1 MKVCICDAGAARW
14 HRRVQRS
21 CDAGRRRSSGAVRSG
36 AWRRARSEPC
46 HDAHVGAGPLQL
58 HGAIATDCAR
68 VQRYLII
75 CLEAQSIPVAVKAMR
90 PPIGMD
96 TEADARSVVATPAA
110 LGTALR

>member
-1 MKVCICDAGAARW
+1 M
-14 HRRVQRS
+14 RRT
-21 CDAGRRRSSGAVRSG
+21 GLLRRSTANPPRSNLHRD
-36 AWRRARSEPC
+36 ASEL
-46 HDAHVGAGPLQL
+46 G
-58 HGAIATDCAR
+58 

>member
-1 MKVCICDAGAARW
+1 MPA
-14 HRRVQRS
+14 S
-21 CDAGRRRSSGAVRSG
+21 C
-36 AWRRARSEPC
+36 
-46 HDAHVGAGPLQL
+46 
-58 HGAIATDCAR
+58 

-75 CLEAQSIPVAVKAMR
+75 CLEAQSIPGAVEAMR

>member
-1 MKVCICDAGAARW
+1 MTRPARW
-14 HRRVQRS
+14 HRRCS
-21 CDAGRRRSSGAVRSG
+21 GLRRCGFAVDLQEKSGPAHG
-36 AWRRARSEPC
+36 SEALAPC
-46 HDAHVGAGPLQL
+46 HHAHVGAGPLQL
-58 HGAIATDCAR
+58 HGVIATDCAR